1 MLGPVCFG
9 LPAEKL
15 NFLPELM
22 DLAVLLGLAPKK
34 RPERKI
40 CEATLLSKGVF
51 RRGKPL
57 PEDPS
62 F

>member
-15 NFLPELM
+15 NFCPE
-22 DLAVLLGLAPKK
+22 
-34 RPERKI
+34 I
-40 CEATLLSKGVF
+40 
-51 RRGKPL
+51 RGKPL
-57 PEDPS
+57 PESLVFDQNVRFWGATRRPRGSEGIS